1 MSVLYVQTQG
11 TLLRLDQDCVRAVV
25 EGETLLRVPLL
36 RLQGLVVFGR
46 VMVTPQLIHRCGSDG
61 RSLVWLSR
69 GGRFLARLSGATGG
83 NVLLR
88 RAQHEALSDEA
99 TTAIIARQMVA
110 AKIQNCRQIALRAAR
125 EALASE
131 DRLVLGEVG
140 KHLAGS
146 LARLGEERNLQVV
159 RGIEGEAARAYF
171 RAFGH
176 MVRVDREEMSPEGR
190 TRRPPRDRM
199 NCLLSFLYA
208 LVRGECESALEGI
221 GLDPQV
227 GYLHA
232 LRPGRPALA
241 LDLMEEFRPV
251 LADRLALSLVNRRQI
266 GRGDFEE
273 QPGGG
278 WRLTDKGRKTVL
290 VAYQERKERGVT
302 HRVLERQVPLGL
314 VAHVQARLLARYLR
328 KDIEHYPPSLS
339 VAAEVVT

>member
-1 MSVLYVQTQG
+1 MHVLYVQTQG
-11 TLLRLDQDCVRAVV
+11 TQLRLEQDCVKVVV
-25 EGETLLRVPLL
+25 EGQARLRVPLL

-46 VMVTPQLIHRCGSDG
+46 VIVTPQLIHRCGADG
-61 RSLVWLSR
+61 RGLVWMSR
-69 GGRFLARLSGATGG
+69 GGRFLARLCGATGG

-88 RAQHEALSDEA
+88 RAQHEALSDQA
-99 TTAIIARQMVA
+99 LSAVIARQMVA
-110 AKIQNCRQIALRAAR
+110 AKIQNCRQVVLRGAR
-125 EALASE
+125 EALTSE
-131 DRLVLGEVG
+131 DRSVLGEASER
-140 KHLAGS
+140 LAGS
-146 LARLGEERNLQVV
+146 LVRLGEETDLQVV

-171 RAFGH
+171 GAFGH
-176 MVRVDREEMSPEGR
+176 LVRVDRDEMSPAGR

-208 LVRGECESALEGI
+208 LVRSECEAALEAI

-251 LADRLALSLVNRRQI
+251 LADRLALSLVNRRQV

-278 WRLTDKGRKTVL
+278 WRLTDKGRKTVV
-290 VAYQERKERGVT
+290 VAYQERKERRVV
-302 HRVLERQVPLGL
+302 HRVLDRQVPLGL
-314 VAHVQARLLARYLR
+314 IAHVQARLLARYLR
-328 KDIEHYPPSLS
+328 KDIRHYPPFLYR
-339 VAAEVVT
+339 